1 MTMLKGKKR
10 EIKESLDTLRAN
22 GSLPAVYYGA
32 GKDSTPISVD
42 SRDFEKVY
50 DEVGESH
57 TFSLDIDG
65 TKVDVLVHQVD
76 RHPVSN
82 MPIHVDFLVVDTN
95 KPVEVAIPLEYV
107 GASEAERA
115 GGIITKT
122 LHEVEVSALPSKIPD
137 TIQVD
142 ISLLVDSES
151 VITLGDLVLPSGVSL
166 TGDADMVVASV
177 TAQKE
182 EEDQVVS
189 AEDAL
194 AKIEVKKKGKKEE
207 EEA

>member
-1 MTMLKGKKR
+1 MLKGKKR

-151 VITLGDLVLPSGVSL
+151 VITLGNLVLPSGVSL